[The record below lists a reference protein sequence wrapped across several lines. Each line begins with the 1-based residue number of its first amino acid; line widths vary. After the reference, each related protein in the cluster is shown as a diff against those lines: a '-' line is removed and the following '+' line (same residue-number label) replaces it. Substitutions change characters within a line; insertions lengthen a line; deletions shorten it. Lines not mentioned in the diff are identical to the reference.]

1 MTKRGITPVILCT
14 LLMFPG
20 TTFAKATVQAIKQT
34 VEQPIQ
40 LRGELTQGSLL
51 RGKLAPGSKLWLNEE
66 PVATLSS
73 GEFVVGF
80 GREAQPN
87 HILRWETP
95 EGETH
100 TRQLTLTEREYPT
113 QHIEGVPQAMVTP
126 PESVLA
132 RIKDDNW
139 RVAVARKTDSTRTD
153 FNSDFIWPAEGPIT
167 GVYGSQ
173 RVFNG
178 VPKRPHYGVD
188 VGAPTGTPVVAPA
201 GGKVTLAHPDLY
213 YSGGTIIID
222 HGLGVNS
229 TFLHLSQLSVAVGDV
244 VKQGDKI
251 GEIGATG
258 RATGPHLDWRINWFK
273 ERLDP
278 ALLVPPRN

>member
-1 MTKRGITPVILCT
+1 
-14 LLMFPG
+14 
-20 TTFAKATVQAIKQT
+20 
-34 VEQPIQ
+34 
-40 LRGELTQGSLL
+40 
-51 RGKLAPGSKLWLNEE
+51 
-66 PVATLSS
+66 
-73 GEFVVGF
+73 
-80 GREAQPN
+80 
-87 HILRWETP
+87 
-95 EGETH
+95 
-100 TRQLTLTEREYPT
+100 
-113 QHIEGVPQAMVTP
+113 MVTP
-126 PESVLA
+126 PDSVLA

-139 RVAVARKTDSTRTD
+139 RVAKARKTSSERAD
-153 FNSDFIWPAEGPIT
+153 FAARFIWPAEGPIT

-188 VGAPTGTPVVAPA
+188 VGAPTGTQVIAPA

-229 TFLHLSQLSVAVGDV
+229 TFLHLSKLTVEPGEM
-244 VKQGDKI
+244 VKQGQKI

-258 RATGPHLDWRINWFK
+258 RATGPHLDWRINWFS

-278 ALLVPPRN
+278 ALLVPAR